1 MKTIHRIKKFQPFL
15 KSRKYRVL
23 FLALNFY
30 LIIGILGLLIAIFYL
45 LANLDQA
52 DKIILSSITGFVVF
66 ISAVIFYL
74 IGYRMMVSEEMEEND
89 VRHWHNRNHYWFQKL
104 F

>member
-1 MKTIHRIKKFQPFL
+1 MKTIHSTKKFQPFL
-15 KSRKYRVL
+15 RSRKYRVL

-30 LIIGILGLLIAIFYL
+30 LIIGVLALLIAIFYL

-52 DKIILSSITGFVVF
+52 DKIILSSITGFVLF
-66 ISAVIFYL
+66 ISAVIFYM
-74 IGYRMMVSEEMEEND
+74 IGYRLMISEEKEELD
-89 VRHWHNRNHYWFQKL
+89 ERHWHNRKHYWMQKI